1 MKMPK
6 YTIPILLAIALGLAS
21 CATHDTATQ
30 APKPKNGIA
39 EYQQIA
45 KDAHKS
51 VQSAE
56 KALNRLSAQTG
67 PVSEKQA
74 RKFSSEVERLEIES
88 VQVRARSQAMQ
99 ARGDAYFQHWHE
111 NLARMTDPQVRQ
123 LAAEHHADLEAG
135 FARVKE
141 ASHETRNV
149 FKEFLANLRKV
160 RNEVEKNPNALSTAP
175 MQELVKTT
183 AAQGQQVELK
193 LKGIHDELNAMKQM
207 LTPGKATASL

>member
-1 MKMPK
+1 MKLSK
-6 YTIPILLAIALGLAS
+6 YTIPILSAIALGLAS

-56 KALNRLSAQTG
+56 QALSRLSAQTG
-67 PVSEKQA
+67 PVSEKTA
-74 RKFSSEVERLEIES
+74 RKFSEAVEHLESES

-123 LAAEHHADLEAG
+123 LATEHHADLEAG
-135 FARVKE
+135 FGRIKE
-141 ASHETRNV
+141 ASHETRKV
-149 FKEFLANLRKV
+149 FTEFLAGMRKL
-160 RNEVEKNPNALSTAP
+160 RNEVEKNPDALSTAP
-175 MQELVKTT
+175 MQELAKTT

-193 LKGIHDELNAMKQM
+193 LKGIRDELTAMKQM